1 MTQKNAIK
9 RQKAKIEALRKEA
22 EEERARAREA
32 ARERV
37 LQDFERGQ
45 LGLGA
50 KSPTPTEANSA
61 TDDASTPPYFLDSSA
76 HTI

>member
-22 EEERARAREA
+22 EEERARAREL

-37 LQDFERGQ
+37 LLDFERGQ
-45 LGLGA
+45 LGLGP
-50 KSPTPTEANSA
+50 KSANQQQEAG
-61 TDDASTPPYFLDSSA
+61 SSA
-76 HTI
+76 DDPSTFPSR